1 MDYFNAFWFGGLI
14 CALIQILLDKTKL
27 MPGRAVTLQS
37 NCSSAAKGMQYHC
50 KIVALILQ
58 WLRTD
63 YKIIAFRT
71 ELHHGRRQ
79 TKRKRMP

>member
-1 MDYFNAFWFGGLI
+1 MYSIADDYNCRQAHRLHEAATRLQAEIEWQVSSYCFLI
-14 CALIQILLDKTKL
+14 LISGYKL
-27 MPGRAVTLQS
+27 TA
-37 NCSSAAKGMQYHC
+37 Y
-50 KIVALILQ
+50 ILQ